1 MNKLIKLLNN
11 HKTRSAWSKGVKTFA
26 FDLLEDLKSNPS
38 LMEEFNEGTPIRE
51 RDLLNGAS
59 DWSQYSYGGCAFIYD
74 QDIAEHLCTPSELKA
89 RKGGEW
95 QPSKNETWLD
105 VQARALSQAC
115 SLILR
120 LNRKVK

>member
-1 MNKLIKLLNN
+1 MNQLIKLLNN
-11 HKTRSAWSKGVKTFA
+11 HKTRSAWSKGVKAFA
-26 FDLLEDLKSNPS
+26 FDLLDNL
-38 LMEEFNEGTPIRE
+38 EG
-51 RDLLNGAS
+51 RDITKDNLLNGAS
-59 DWSQYSYGGCAFIYD
+59 DWSQYSYGGSAFIYD

-89 RKGGEW
+89 RKGGDW

-105 VQARALSQAC
+105 IQARALSQAC

>member
-1 MNKLIKLLNN
+1 MKQLKELLNN

>member
-1 MNKLIKLLNN
+1 MKLLIKLLNN
-11 HKTRSAWSKGVKTFA
+11 HKARSAWSKGVKAFA

-74 QDIAEHLCTPSELKA
+74 QDIAEHLCTPSELKT
-89 RKGGEW
+89 RKGGDW